1 MISLILKEQQIWV
14 PDKARVIQNLPGFLS
29 YYHFWEINLIL
40 TSFLTHYFKYIWS
53 WDCFWSHVLENCE
66 QTDPYAEVFFFSI
79 IEKISYKKDNSSKN
93 TVGKEHFRLD
103 LSIYLPETS
112 EKKSRKHW
120 RILNINSFVYCS
132 VLVLKKNVF

>member
-1 MISLILKEQQIWV
+1 MYFFINLSKISAMISLILKEQQIWV

-93 TVGKEHFRLD
+93 TVGKKNILGLISRF
-103 LSIYLPETS
+103 IYLKPA
-112 EKKSRKHW
+112 
-120 RILNINSFVYCS
+120 
-132 VLVLKKNVF
+132 KKNRGSIGAF